1 MIATLEN
8 SSCEG
13 RLGESAP
20 AWSCLEEEQKKR
32 FNSLAEEKNRLPKI
46 EVSEQNRDLLVGRI
60 VAQMKKLVSLH
71 NKIYRFSVLQY
82 QYM

>member
-13 RLGESAP
+13 RLGKSAS
-20 AWSCLEEEQKKR
+20 AWSCLEEEEEKR
-32 FNSLAEEKNRLPKI
+32 FNSLAKEKNRLSKI

-60 VAQMKKLVSLH
+60 VAQMKKLVSLN
-71 NKIYRFSVLQY
+71 NKLYRFSVMQY
-82 QYM
+82 QYT